1 MRLLNMKGKGMSK
14 VRKLIFIFIL
24 NLFLLVAF
32 MDGDGMKIEGKRV
45 LVDIERGR
53 TVNTFRPRRLGGGL
67 GTTRLGPKH
76 LNQKYPGRDPRARI
90 SSSSDPKMNRSR
102 SKSRERDR
110 ESSGRS
116 RY

>member
-1 MRLLNMKGKGMSK
+1 
-14 VRKLIFIFIL
+14 
-24 NLFLLVAF
+24 
-32 MDGDGMKIEGKRV
+32 MKIEGKRI

-90 SSSSDPKMNRSR
+90 INSESKGNPSRSR
-102 SKSRERDR
+102 SRERDR

>member
-1 MRLLNMKGKGMSK
+1 
-14 VRKLIFIFIL
+14 
-24 NLFLLVAF
+24 
-32 MDGDGMKIEGKRV
+32 MKIEGKRI

-90 SSSSDPKMNRSR
+90 NSESSAKRHRSRSRSR
-102 SKSRERDR
+102 SKSRERR
-110 ESSGRS
+110 ESR

>member
-1 MRLLNMKGKGMSK
+1 
-14 VRKLIFIFIL
+14 
-24 NLFLLVAF
+24 
-32 MDGDGMKIEGKRV
+32 MKIEGKRV

-76 LNQKYPGRDPRARI
+76 LNQKYPGRDPRARMN
-90 SSSSDPKMNRSR
+90 SSSCSDQKKSRSR
-102 SKSRERDR
+102 SRSRSRERERERERDR
-110 ESSGRS
+110 DSS